1 MRITSILENQKI
13 EKRIAITPEIA
24 KKYISLGFEVSLS
37 ENYGNHLGI
46 KDEEYKELGVSIS
59 KDEKEIISSADI
71 IVQLGLLDD
80 DKSSLFKENQSFIGV
95 LNPYENKDKINDLV
109 KKNINT
115 FSLELLPRITR
126 AQSMDIL
133 SSQANLAG
141 YKAVVESF
149 AHFEKAIPMMMT
161 AAGTIPAA
169 KVLVVGAGV
178 AGLQAIATAKR
189 MGAIVFATDVRLA
202 SKEQVESLGGKFLT
216 VEGAENLE
224 TEGGYAKEASDDF
237 KKKQEE
243 LLSETLKK
251 IDIVVCTA
259 LIPGKKAPIIIKEDM
274 INNMKAGSIIYDL
287 AAIQGGNTAHTK
299 VDEIVDKNGVKIM
312 GESNIL
318 NKLPT
323 SASNLYAKNVFNF
336 VSNLYDKENIT
347 LFKSL
352 LRQELNAAGLI
363 INATLNL
370 SLSHTEANIIQETMI
385 RFKIAIDK
393 LSEHIQIKDP
403 QKSIKRRSHETYILS
418 KTMRIRLA
426 KKSDIWLLYNWVNK
440 IDSIENKLITNKKI
454 PKTDHKIWYEN
465 SLKNKNRYIWI
476 IENQHI
482 AIGQLRFDINE
493 DKKLCFIDIYID
505 KEHRKNNFGQNAY
518 KSSY

>member
-1 MRITSILENQKI
+1 MKISSVLENQTF

-24 KKYISLGFEVSLS
+24 KKYITLGFEVSLS
-37 ENYGNHLGI
+37 ENYGSHLGI
-46 KDEEYKELGVSIS
+46 KDDEYQKLGVSITNN
-59 KDEKEIISSADI
+59 EEEIITNADV
-71 IVQLGLLDD
+71 IVQLGLLSD
-80 DKSSLFKENQSFIGV
+80 DKNSLLKENQTFIGV
-95 LNPYENKDKINDLV
+95 LNPYDNKDKIDNLI

-141 YKAVVESF
+141 YKAVLESF
-149 AHFEKAIPMMMT
+149 AYFEKAIPMMMT

-189 MGAIVFATDVRLA
+189 MGAIVFATDVRMA

-224 TEGGYAKEASDDF
+224 TEGGYAKEASEDF
-237 KKKQEE
+237 KNKQEE

-251 IDIVVCTA
+251 IDIVICTA
-259 LIPGKKAPIIIKEDM
+259 LIPGKKAPVIIKEDM
-274 INNMKAGSIIYDL
+274 INNMKPGSIIYDL

-299 VDEIVDKNGVKIM
+299 VDEIVDKNGVKIL

-336 VSNLYDKENIT
+336 VSNLYDKEN
-347 LFKSL
+347 
-352 LRQELNAAGLI
+352 
-363 INATLNL
+363 
-370 SLSHTEANIIQETMI
+370 
-385 RFKIAIDK
+385 
-393 LSEHIQIKDP
+393 
-403 QKSIKRRSHETYILS
+403 
-418 KTMRIRLA
+418 
-426 KKSDIWLLYNWVNK
+426 NK
-440 IDSIENKLITNKKI
+440 ININLEDE
-454 PKTDHKIWYEN
+454 
-465 SLKNKNRYIWI
+465 I
-476 IENQHI
+476 IEKTLI
-482 AIGQLRFDINE
+482 
-493 DKKLCFIDIYID
+493 K
-505 KEHRKNNFGQNAY
+505 
-518 KSSY
+518 